1 MASELTCP
9 KKKEYIHHLLP
20 FTIVNRLIETM
31 LFCYY
36 LTTDSRHRLLRQV
49 HRQTG
54 EVENCSFVPWMNVTS
69 SATLKEE
76 IYYLYDLS
84 INTTVITL
92 DNAKTLVKSTLLDQI
107 SFTDKYSCCS
117 SESYTN
123 QDSSSASYSSST
135 SPGKLAFAISA
146 DEVDLED
153 TSGIPCNSNSMTA
166 ADDNKC
172 TPIVGNVFLI
182 AANAI
187 NNKSGNEAVLTFKQ
201 DILEA
206 IQYSMDHDQFNR
218 SPYMNVT
225 YIGTRNTTNDGIGSG
240 GGGWAYIPILNNA
253 KDCFLTQ
260 VNGVI
265 TTVQNKTPDVLN
277 TVEQQA
283 VTLGPIGVASIVMAS
298 SLFLFALLGC
308 WCKHCNKNRK
318 GITDRTSTNLTTTN
332 QKRSA
337 VTNHNNAAVVE
348 LVSEPYTPKTESST
362 GSTTKGTTTTLQNF
376 SIVES
381 SSEDDIEI
389 ALATVPTTTTVS
401 TKNENMTYPPIYD
414 EASEMLLG
422 KHITSYK

>member
-1 MASELTCP
+1 
-9 KKKEYIHHLLP
+9 
-20 FTIVNRLIETM
+20 
-31 LFCYY
+31 
-36 LTTDSRHRLLRQV
+36 
-49 HRQTG
+49 
-54 EVENCSFVPWMNVTS
+54 MN
-69 SATLKEE
+69 
-76 IYYLYDLS
+76 I
-84 INTTVITL
+84 
-92 DNAKTLVKSTLLDQI
+92 
-107 SFTDKYSCCS
+107 
-117 SESYTN
+117 
-123 QDSSSASYSSST
+123 
-135 SPGKLAFAISA
+135 
-146 DEVDLED
+146 
-153 TSGIPCNSNSMTA
+153 
-166 ADDNKC
+166 
-172 TPIVGNVFLI
+172 
-182 AANAI
+182 
-187 NNKSGNEAVLTFKQ
+187 
-201 DILEA
+201 
-206 IQYSMDHDQFNR
+206 
-218 SPYMNVT
+218 T

-240 GGGWAYIPILNNA
+240 G
-253 KDCFLTQ
+253 

-298 SLFLFALLGC
+298 SLLLFALLGC

-401 TKNENMTYPPIYD
+401 TKNENMEYPPIYD
-414 EASEMLLG
+414 EASEMLIG
-422 KHITSYK
+422 KHITS